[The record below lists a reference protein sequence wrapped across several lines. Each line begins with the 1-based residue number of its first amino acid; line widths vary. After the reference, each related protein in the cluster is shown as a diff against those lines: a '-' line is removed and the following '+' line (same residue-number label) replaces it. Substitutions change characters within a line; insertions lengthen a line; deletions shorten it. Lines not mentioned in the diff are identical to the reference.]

1 MKRVLILSGLSG
13 AGKST
18 AIKVLEDMGFFC
30 IDNLPPALLNDFMAL
45 LASSS
50 VDRVALVVDVR
61 SAQLGDAVQATKRLI
76 EIYDGLVT
84 VIFLEATVEELLR
97 RFATTRRRHPLEGVL
112 NLQQAILKEKQ
123 MLQEMRELSIV
134 IDTTDLD
141 IHSLREKIGS
151 LLREEEQFVIRIR
164 SFGFKYGVPLDT
176 DFVID
181 TRFLPNPFYDKELA
195 PLNGRDERVAE
206 FFKRYDVV
214 REFIECTAKM
224 VSLAAQGYIK
234 EGRAAMTVSV
244 GCTGGKH
251 RSVYVVERLLEL
263 LSDDFTVHVEHRDVN
278 K

>member
-1 MKRVLILSGLSG
+1 VKRVLILSGLSG

-112 NLQQAILKEKQ
+112 NLQQAILKEKE
-123 MLQEMRELSIV
+123 MLEEMRELSIV

-195 PLNGRDERVAE
+195 PLDGRDARVAE
-206 FFKRYDVV
+206 FFKRYDIV
-214 REFIECTAKM
+214 REFVEYTAKM
-224 VSLAAQGYIK
+224 VSLAAQGYIR
-234 EGRAAMTVSV
+234 EGRATMTVSV
-244 GCTGGKH
+244 GCTGGRH

-263 LSDDFTVHVEHRDVN
+263 LNDNFTVHVEHRDVN